1 MSHDIAIL
9 GAGMHPWGKW
19 GRNFIEYGI
28 VAAQAALKDAGLE
41 WNDIQFVSGANTLR
55 CGYPGNISGAAFAQ
69 ALGWSGRT
77 RSCQLPQTHERHT
90 NHLQFS
96 CLE

>member
-28 VAAQAALKDAGLE
+28 VAAQAALNDAGLE
-41 WNDIQFVSGANTLR
+41 WNDI
-55 CGYPGNISGAAFAQ
+55 
-69 ALGWSGRT
+69 
-77 RSCQLPQTHERHT
+77 
-90 NHLQFS
+90 
-96 CLE
+96 